1 MAEYIALVTLQKE
14 IKSERERA
22 KRKQALSRRYRDRS
36 YFCMIVTPKSGR
48 NIPTK
53 RQR

>member
-14 IKSERERA
+14 IKSERESERNT
-22 KRKQALSRRYRDRS
+22 ALSRRYRDRS
-36 YFCMIVTPKSGR
+36 YFCMIVTPKSGG